1 MVGIGGRISRMIGE
15 TTSLPALPDARAEW
29 KNYLAFVKR
38 PLLPERAAP
47 IGTTGLLALGRML
60 VLDLAI
66 MLVLVSAAIAALV
79 VGVDLPETALAG
91 LDIDLQLA
99 LMVVVMAPIG
109 EEIVFRGW
117 LSGRPSVIWST
128 AILLVGLLGMQWVVT
143 HAQTFEQL
151 DPIFWIAVLS
161 VATAAA
167 AIYLLR
173 KRPPYRWF
181 RAIFPLLFW
190 LSTLGFASIHLLN
203 YEEGSLAILL
213 PLVLPQFLLGT
224 ILAYLRVNY
233 GLWSCILL
241 HAVHNGLILGIVA
254 LAAGFEA

>member
-29 KNYLAFVKR
+29 KNYFAFVKR
-38 PLLPERAAP
+38 PALPERAAP
-47 IGTTGLLALGRML
+47 IGAPGLRALGRML

-66 MLVLVSAAIAALV
+66 MLVLVSAALAALV

-91 LDIDLQLA
+91 LDINLQLA
-99 LMVVVMAPIG
+99 LMVVVVAPLA
-109 EEIVFRGW
+109 EETIFRGW
-117 LSGRPSVIWST
+117 LSGRPGHVLALLALLMAGTT
-128 AILLVGLLGMQWVVT
+128 A
-143 HAQTFEQL
+143 
-151 DPIFWIAVLS
+151 AVLAESAVGHQAASS
-161 VATAAA
+161 VALAFAGGIVLG
-167 AIYLLR
+167 AIALFAFR
-173 KRPPYRWF
+173 RHNAIGWF

-190 LSTLGFASIHLLN
+190 LSALGFASIHLLN
-203 YEEGSLAILL
+203 YEKGSLAILL
-213 PLVLPQFLLGT
+213 PLVLPQFVLGT

-241 HAVHNGLILGIVA
+241 HAAHNGLILGIVA